1 MKSLRRSPLVLLAF
15 LIGASGV
22 SAANFT
28 FNNGDIILGFQ
39 ASGGDGSTKNVFFNL
54 GAGTAHRDNGNLGN
68 LGNISASLSA
78 AFGNNWFSRTDI
90 HFGAIGNLN
99 FAPNTGIGS
108 MGAVNGDPSR
118 TFYVSR
124 AAATSGSSLPW
135 TGYNTNPLGTA
146 GSTLAGMEAAIQTLA
161 AESDGAAILD
171 KDLNGT
177 AWANG
182 WSTYNPVPGSAFTI
196 FNGGIQQTLGGGG
209 NSARIDIQRILPTNT
224 GANPTGTVGTGSYET
239 TIIIGSDGSITAQN
253 SSSPATPFET
263 WSANYPSLDT
273 AEKRLPTADPDNDGV
288 KNLAE
293 FAYGGNPASGSSNG
307 IRQTLTQDANNDSQ
321 RDLTLTVE
329 VRSGAVFSAS
339 SNDMVATI
347 DGVTY
352 RIEGSTDLVNFD
364 SQIVEVIPHLGTG
377 SPSSGYV
384 FKTFRLVSSS
394 GLSGK
399 GFIRA
404 SAE

>member
-1 MKSLRRSPLVLLAF
+1 MKFLRSAPLALLSF
-15 LIGASGV
+15 LIGTSGA

-39 ASGGDGSTKNVFFNL
+39 ASGGDGTTKNVFFNL
-54 GAGTAHRDNGNLGN
+54 GSGIAHRDNGNLGN

-78 AFGNNWFSRTDI
+78 AFGSNWFNRTDI

-99 FAPNTGIGS
+99 FAPNSGIGS
-108 MGAVNGDPSR
+108 LGAVSGDPSR

-124 AAATSGSSLPW
+124 AATTSGSSLPW
-135 TGYNTNPLGTA
+135 TNYNTNALGTA
-146 GSTLAGMEAAIQTLA
+146 GSTLAGMESVVQTLTA
-161 AESDGAAILD
+161 QADGAGILD
-171 KDLNGT
+171 QNLNST
-177 AWANG
+177 AWENG
-182 WSTYNPVPGSAFTI
+182 WSKYNPTAGPAFTI
-196 FNGGIQQTLGGGG
+196 FNGGIQQTMGSGGS
-209 NSARIDIQRILPTNT
+209 SARIDIQRILPTNT
-224 GANPTGTVGTGSYET
+224 GANPSGTVGTGSYET
-239 TIIIGSDGSITAQN
+239 TIIIGNDGSITAQGA
-253 SSSPATPFET
+253 SSPATPFES
-263 WSANYPSLDT
+263 WIANYPSLDT
-273 AEKRLPTADPDNDGV
+273 SAKRLPTADPDNDGV

-329 VRSGAVFSAS
+329 ARSGATFSAS
-339 SNDMVATI
+339 GNDMIATI

-364 SQIVEVIPHLGTG
+364 SQIVEVTPHLGTG

-384 FKTFRLVSSS
+384 FKTFRLVSSG